1 MWPLRELE
9 LLKPETRQ
17 RIQRFVAFDNDA
29 ETLAAATLACSKI
42 IKWQCNVKKL
52 PESDDYD
59 GFDFIYSIGIYD
71 YLNRAQAMALTAWLM
86 GKLNPG
92 GKLLIANFTPD
103 NWGRGY
109 MEAFMDWKL
118 VLRTREQMRAFIPA
132 DSSPHSCLYF
142 DPYRNVIYLL
152 LTRSC

>member
-1 MWPLRELE
+1 
-9 LLKPETRQ
+9 
-17 RIQRFVAFDNDA
+17 
-29 ETLAAATLACSKI
+29 
-42 IKWQCNVKKL
+42 
-52 PESDDYD
+52 
-59 GFDFIYSIGIYD
+59 
-71 YLNRAQAMALTAWLM
+71 M